1 MANYYDKSVLL
12 VRISDGKLAEISMTR
27 LNTVRMGE

>member
-27 LNTVRMGE
+27 LKPVRIGE